1 MGLGLVTIIPVSS
14 ANKIGLDL
22 LYISVCISQLYKE
35 GKAKDLELNPTLN
48 LGTRW
53 R

>member
-22 LYISVCISQLYKE
+22 LCISQLYKE
-35 GKAKDLELNPTLN
+35 GRAKDLELNPSLN

-53 R
+53 W

>member
-1 MGLGLVTIIPVSS
+1 MLFIINLS

-35 GKAKDLELNPTLN
+35 GRPKDLELNPILN
-48 LGTRW
+48 LGPMW
-53 R
+53 W